1 MASTQDKSNLKAG
14 LILNVE
20 VENALDGVV
29 MVCLRH
35 EGRTFRG
42 ILLDSDNGSCP
53 VGLPSSDILRRDLND
68 KFGVPQN
75 ETATI
80 EADIVKRDPHS
91 ALSYRQSYFQNM
103 PLPPPRPLL
112 CGKPQSSPKSK
123 LGPSYTTRT
132 RPLKLRPRQI
142 LCNKCKV
149 DVSQKKPA
157 KRKILTN
164 GGSMPKKKPRLD
176 PLKKSSSHAL
186 KKPRVD
192 SLKKTL
198 KISYATPQ
206 GKDQLTISP
215 RSSGNGKKVLPSY
228 QNGKKPDTSSQNK
241 KENLSQSSKPAKQNV
256 KPQTVEKKKTTI
268 NGLHSNHKKSKTL
281 QQNSTSQSNPAK
293 NNASD
298 KNLSS
303 LEVLDLKENDTSL
316 SAISTKDVITNGLK
330 VHLVRDLFVPYS
342 KKSSDTSSESS
353 YASSVSSKRCK
364 KNNKIRTEDTVKQ
377 DLSDSEKEI
386 EFKVQPN
393 SDACLKDANKIQ
405 PRKVPPLNLKIHKKN
420 VTKYKLAD
428 GRTMC
433 LGDIV
438 WGKIVGFPWWPG
450 RISQI
455 VVSRR
460 DNGLILNQEAQIR
473 WLGATTMSHM
483 PLEKLYPFLPY
494 FKERYNKKRR
504 GVYKNAVSQA
514 MEEAKSLSSEVRE
527 LNTMFETSQIC

>member
-1 MASTQDKSNLKAG
+1 MATTEDKSILKPG

-20 VENALDGVV
+20 VEDALDGVV

-35 EGRTFRG
+35 EGRTLRG
-42 ILLDSDNGSCP
+42 ILLDSDKGSCP
-53 VGLPSSDILRRDLND
+53 VGLPSNDILRRDLND
-68 KFGVPQN
+68 KFGVPEN
-75 ETATI
+75 EIATI

-112 CGKPQSSPKSK
+112 CGKPQPSPKPK

-142 LCNKCKV
+142 LCSNCKQ
-149 DVSQKKPA
+149 DCSKKNTT
-157 KRKILTN
+157 KRKLLTN
-164 GGSMPKKKPRLD
+164 GGNLPKKKSRLD
-176 PLKKSSSHAL
+176 PLKKHAPHGL
-186 KKPRVD
+186 KKRQIH

-206 GKDQLTISP
+206 GKDHVTISP
-215 RSSGNGKKVLPSY
+215 RSSGNDKRVNNTQPNGKKVNGIPKGAKHTK
-228 QNGKKPDTSSQNK
+228 QDNGKPQIGEEKEDVSVEK
-241 KENLSQSSKPAKQNV
+241 EKEN
-256 KPQTVEKKKTTI
+256 
-268 NGLHSNHKKSKTL
+268 
-281 QQNSTSQSNPAK
+281 
-293 NNASD
+293 
-298 KNLSS
+298 
-303 LEVLDLKENDTSL
+303 ENSL
-316 SAISTKDVITNGLK
+316 SAVAAKEVLTNSLK
-330 VHLVRDLFVPYS
+330 VHLVEDLFVPCS
-342 KKSSDTSSESS
+342 KRELSDTSSESS
-353 YASSVSSKRCK
+353 YSSSVSSKRSR
-364 KNNKIRTEDTVKQ
+364 KNTGVAPSDFLKQ
-377 DLSDSEKEI
+377 ETNDSDREI
-386 EFKVQPN
+386 EFKDLPPDR
-393 SDACLKDANKIQ
+393 SDILSSSNENLQ

-420 VTKYKLAD
+420 VTKYRLQD

-438 WGKIVGFPWWPG
+438 WGKIIGFPWWPG

-460 DNGLILNQEAQIR
+460 DNGAVLQQEAQIR
-473 WLGATTMSHM
+473 WLGATTISHM

-504 GVYKNAVSQA
+504 GVYKNAISEA
-514 MEEAKSLSSEVRE
+514 MEEAKSVSTEVRE